1 MTDLRDSDEPYIF
14 VTTEQ
19 DGQGVTKVS
28 LQASDPLY
36 IPWGEQCERIQHK
49 QCDFLLN
56 AVAS

>member
-19 DGQGVTKVS
+19 DGQDVTKVS

-36 IPWGEQCERIQHK
+36 IPWGEQCERIPHNLSVIF
-49 QCDFLLN
+49 C
-56 AVAS
+56 